1 MASYPYSIEPA
12 VTLLLD
18 MYAFLIK
25 PIRDQDKQEGNE
37 FLRRFL
43 QGGQSVWQTTVEK
56 IESIKDLWSITECPD
71 DLLQYL
77 KRIVGWTPD
86 LDGITDGLDAATL
99 RRLIAV
105 SVPMWKKR
113 STETSIVDAI
123 NLLTSRRSRV
133 WSWFDLRWVTD
144 ETVLGEEHQGRDPW
158 MIQFPGPP
166 GGREFWSNVRL
177 VDPGTASHQV
187 VRDVLNLMRPC
198 GERYLLTYLKFLD
211 LFEIDGNAAQWDV
224 LLGGQSPVVADGALK
239 LTDTTQVEATVANT
253 SGSADWSNLVAYGR
267 FRGGPIFGLLFYC
280 DLSVNAYSA
289 TLSVADNKLKLEKL
303 TSGTPA
309 LIAEFDLD
317 TIGYT
322 LQDDIWYGLR
332 VQITPEGA
340 TNRIKVYFNSM
351 ELIDTTDA
359 TWTKGT
365 VAVYHGAS
373 SVVECDEME
382 VMGLPV
388 VTETVEINY

>member
-12 VTLLLD
+12 ITLLLD
-18 MYAFLIK
+18 MYSFLIK
-25 PIRDQDKQEGNE
+25 PIRDQDRQAGNG

-56 IESIKDLWSITECPD
+56 IESIKDLWSVTECPD
-71 DLLQYL
+71 EFLQYL
-77 KRIVGWTPD
+77 KRVVGWTPD
-86 LDGITDGLDAATL
+86 LDGITNGLDATTL

-133 WSWFDLRWVTD
+133 WNWFDFRWVTD
-144 ETVLGEEHQGRDPW
+144 ETVLSEEHQGRDPW
-158 MIQFPGPP
+158 MVQFPGPP
-166 GGREFWSNVRL
+166 AGRELWSNVRL
-177 VDPGTASHQV
+177 VDPGAANHQV

-211 LFEIDGNAAQWDV
+211 LFEIDGDAAQWDV
-224 LLGGQSPVVADGALK
+224 LLGGQPTVETGILR
-239 LTDTTQVEATVANT
+239 LTDTTQVEGVVANT
-253 SGSADWSNLVAYGR
+253 SGSADWSNHVVYGR
-267 FRGGPIFGLLFYC
+267 FRGGPVFGLLFYC

-303 TSGTPA
+303 TAGTPA

-317 TIGYT
+317 TIDYA
-322 LQDDIWYGLR
+322 LRDDVWYGLR
-332 VQITPEGA
+332 VQVTPEGA

-365 VAVYHGAS
+365 VAIYHGAS
-373 SVVECDEME
+373 SVVDCDEME